1 MRKYCI
7 RAEKLVILL
16 SFLVISPKRQNL
28 FEKNKRKFGGEAYF
42 CKKKKNL
49 IIVNNEKV
57 IFLQIFYLFV
67 IEIKLYK

>member
-42 CKKKKNL
+42 CKKKKKPYNSEQRKSYIFTDIL
-49 IIVNNEKV
+49 SICNRNKII
-57 IFLQIFYLFV
+57 
-67 IEIKLYK
+67 